1 MLFVVFVDGTCD
13 SSKEVISSIP
23 VKSEHVSNFV
33 KFRKRPSHA
42 KTDSVVD
49 GIEEKE
55 RLCLNIEDF
64 YVMWPTPNCN
74 LSMTLVGCHYCA
86 NVIM

>member
-1 MLFVVFVDGTCD
+1 MLFVVFVDGVCD

-23 VKSEHVSNFV
+23 VKFEHVSNFV
-33 KFRKRPSHA
+33 KFRKRPTPE
-42 KTDSVVD
+42 TDSVD

-64 YVMWPTPNCN
+64 NVMWPVPNCN
-74 LSMTLVGCHYCA
+74 LVSKFTSLC
-86 NVIM
+86 